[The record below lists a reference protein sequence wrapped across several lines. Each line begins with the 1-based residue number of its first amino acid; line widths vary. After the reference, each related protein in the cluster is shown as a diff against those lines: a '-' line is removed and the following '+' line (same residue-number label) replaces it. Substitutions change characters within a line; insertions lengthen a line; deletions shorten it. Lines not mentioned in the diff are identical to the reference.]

1 MLKSIILIF
10 AIAITTCSSQG
21 CAPAPVQQN
30 FDPSRVRFFNT
41 YKWILNTSIILSIQE
56 FGMFFEVL

>member
-10 AIAITTCSSQG
+10 AIAITTCSCQG

-30 FDPSRVRFFNT
+30 FDPSRVRFF
-41 YKWILNTSIILSIQE
+41 LNL
-56 FGMFFEVL
+56 